1 MNRLKSGAQ
10 MFVKSRFVVA
20 SGLAVASRLA
30 LRWAAKQPQNQA
42 LNFFREERGEF
53 ARGRYAAQRRAS
65 LLATQI
71 CIGMNMETAQ

>member
-1 MNRLKSGAQ
+1 MSLLKSGANVCEKQ
-10 MFVKSRFVVA
+10 ICCGERA
-20 SGLAVASRLA
+20 CCGEQACPA
-30 LRWAAKQPQNQA
+30 LGCEAALKPGTE
-42 LNFFREERGEF
+42 FFREERGEF